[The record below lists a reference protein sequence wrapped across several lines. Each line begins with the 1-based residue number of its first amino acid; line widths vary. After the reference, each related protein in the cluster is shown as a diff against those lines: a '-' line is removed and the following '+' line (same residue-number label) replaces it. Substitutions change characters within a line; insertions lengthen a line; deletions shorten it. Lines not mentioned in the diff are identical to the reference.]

1 MLAALT
7 VFSLISV
14 ATNRKNDRV
23 FRTEHTSISQAGW
36 YLFHKVFREYEDI
49 TAKL

>member
-14 ATNRKNDRV
+14 ATNRKNDREYLEP
-23 FRTEHTSISQAGW
+23 EHTSISQAGW
-36 YLFHKVFREYEDI
+36 YLF
-49 TAKL
+49 